1 LEGFLDWLDGSDENA
16 EDKEHFTFHYQ
27 SDIGNNNS
35 YQEFLF
41 VVQATNKRSKKLRE
55 HGAQSHHKFV
65 LPFVLSSRIDSL
77 NKYHL

>member
-41 VVQATNKRSKKLRE
+41 VVQATNKRSKK
-55 HGAQSHHKFV
+55 
-65 LPFVLSSRIDSL
+65 
-77 NKYHL
+77 